1 MAVILTSREIKK
13 LPITPYA
20 KIRNNLRTGDLL
32 FASGNYAISKLIRK
46 FTKSVWSHV
55 GIIFPVDSPGGALLL
70 ESVEDKGV
78 RFVPIG
84 KYLKDYHRG
93 RPYNGTIVIAR
104 VKGLTKQNADKLGQF
119 GIKELARDYD
129 RDEIARIVAR
139 IASGRGRKERDR
151 QYICSELVYEAFL
164 QAGIEFN
171 YDKRG
176 FISPENIWKDERV
189 EMLWR
194 LQ

>member
-1 MAVILTSREIKK
+1 MAAPLTRRQIAM
-13 LPITPYA
+13 LPVVPYA
-20 KIRNNLRTGDLL
+20 RIRNELQTGDLL
-32 FASGNYAISKLIRK
+32 FASGNYVISKLIRK
-46 FTKSVWSHV
+46 FTKSPWSHV
-55 GIIFPVDSPGGALLL
+55 GIIFPVKSPGGALLL
-70 ESVEDKGV
+70 ESVEDRGV

-93 RPYNGTIVIAR
+93 RPYNGPLVVAR
-104 VKGLTKQNADKLGQF
+104 VRGLKKKNADKLGEF

-139 IASGRGRKERDR
+139 IVARRGRKERDR

-164 QAGIEFN
+164 QAGIELQ

-176 FISPENIWKDERV
+176 FISP
-189 EMLWR
+189 
-194 LQ
+194 